1 MLAAVVSRTHDIGLD
16 EDVVQDA
23 FVTARES
30 WRRDGILVS
39 PVAWLIT
46 TPRRKA
52 IDRQRRHGA
61 FERKM
66 SEPIV
71 PDGLEDEWE
80 SSIRSDIDD
89 AFTPIPDERVRLI
102 FTCCHPAR
110 ARGVDRVDAA
120 SGLRDVDA

>member
-23 FVTARES
+23 FVTALES

-66 SEPIV
+66 SELIV

-80 SSIRSDIDD
+80 SNIRSDIDD

-110 ARGVDRVDAA
+110 ARGADRADAA